1 MDPQQ
6 RLFLEVGYAA
16 LHGAGER
23 RASLLGG
30 DAGVF
35 LGIERPDWALLA
47 SLRPAGAAASA
58 YAVTGDTISI
68 ACGRVSFALGLQGP
82 CMSVDAACASGL
94 VALHSAALAAG
105 GGECSLSLAGAVS
118 LKLSPLPFFGAAAA
132 GMLSADGRCK
142 TFDARANGYVRSEAA
157 AALVLP

>member
-1 MDPQQ
+1 MSDTQRAAASHGGFLCRVEHFDNRSFGVSPAEAAAIDPQQ

-35 LGIERPDWALLA
+35 LGIARPDWALLA
-47 SLRPAGAAASA
+47 SLRPAGAATSA

-68 ACGRVSFALGLQGP
+68 ACGRVSFALGL
-82 CMSVDAACASGL
+82 
-94 VALHSAALAAG
+94 
-105 GGECSLSLAGAVS
+105 
-118 LKLSPLPFFGAAAA
+118 
-132 GMLSADGRCK
+132 
-142 TFDARANGYVRSEAA
+142 
-157 AALVLP
+157 